1 MKRGFVSDFNRCLF
15 AIMNPELTYSVS
27 KYQTACGIV
36 DIMAHTME
44 RYFINC
50 ETTDITDRISEGI
63 LKTVISAG
71 KTAMNTP
78 DDYDARANI
87 MWERWDDEYEDEYY
101 ELIRLKKTA
110 DKTND
115 EIEVAK
121 YINWLLE
128 RVDFD
133 AFDICDHSQQIVF
146 WNEINTYIK
155 KFLKARTSSKSKLL
169 SYLYQMKFVHNS
181 ILLERFTDAR
191 IMFIEMMKDTG
202 IQFNLFE
209 TMHETHNT
217 DGIFENTGAFSFLF
231 ATWCNMYQM
240 AFVSND
246 TALQEYLNDNRLFYG
261 VPIMQNTRIEDNLEL
276 IRSGKSGL
284 NVTYFEKQQKLIQE
298 ISEWYACEPVQ
309 TKIFFRIENMD
320 IVKSFFEY
328 AYDNGETTDDLI
340 NFSSYTIEDGQMVID
355 NYATIDLDNALR
367 GYIPF
372 SQTDLQ

>member
-1 MKRGFVSDFNRCLF
+1 
-15 AIMNPELTYSVS
+15 
-27 KYQTACGIV
+27 
-36 DIMAHTME
+36 
-44 RYFINC
+44 
-50 ETTDITDRISEGI
+50 
-63 LKTVISAG
+63 
-71 KTAMNTP
+71 
-78 DDYDARANI
+78 
-87 MWERWDDEYEDEYY
+87 
-101 ELIRLKKTA
+101 
-110 DKTND
+110 
-115 EIEVAK
+115 
-121 YINWLLE
+121 
-128 RVDFD
+128 
-133 AFDICDHSQQIVF
+133 
-146 WNEINTYIK
+146 
-155 KFLKARTSSKSKLL
+155 
-169 SYLYQMKFVHNS
+169 
-181 ILLERFTDAR
+181 
-191 IMFIEMMKDTG
+191 MMKDTG

-209 TMHETHNT
+209 TMRETHNT
-217 DGIFENTGAFSFLF
+217 DEIFENTGAFSFLF

-309 TKIFFRIENMD
+309 TKIFFRIENID

-340 NFSSYTIEDGQMVID
+340 NFSSYTIEDGQVVID

-372 SQTDLQ
+372 SKTDLQ